1 MPLNPSFPP
10 SSKITRFGLCSLS
23 NFGSLY
29 RPPDVVSPLIPALMI
44 LILIS
49 RAFKFLS
56 RTDGHDSS
64 IFTPYPALKLS
75 PKTTAIYSLF
85 LNCSDEFTDEE
96 SVSRIPKSKAMDILK
111 NFILEVKNI
120 TKEVNSPEGLLT
132 IVKDINLSVEKG
144 KPISLVGP
152 SGSGKT
158 TLLAIMAG
166 LDLPTRGSVSLMGS
180 NITLMDEDQR
190 AQIRAMDVG
199 FVFQSFHLMP
209 RLSALDNVM
218 LPLEIAGDKDAQEKS
233 LEALDQVGLS
243 GRAKNF
249 ATQLSGGEKQR
260 VALARAIVNQPK
272 ILFADEPTGNLD
284 QKSSNAVIDLLF
296 SINELINTTLVLV
309 THDLSLAKK
318 CQEVYELSDGSLL

>member
-1 MPLNPSFPP
+1 
-10 SSKITRFGLCSLS
+10 
-23 NFGSLY
+23 
-29 RPPDVVSPLIPALMI
+29 
-44 LILIS
+44 
-49 RAFKFLS
+49 
-56 RTDGHDSS
+56 
-64 IFTPYPALKLS
+64 
-75 PKTTAIYSLF
+75 
-85 LNCSDEFTDEE
+85 
-96 SVSRIPKSKAMDILK
+96 
-111 NFILEVKNI
+111 
-120 TKEVNSPEGLLT
+120 
-132 IVKDINLSVEKG
+132 
-144 KPISLVGP
+144 
-152 SGSGKT
+152 
-158 TLLAIMAG
+158 
-166 LDLPTRGSVSLMGS
+166 MGS

-243 GRAKNF
+243 ARAKNF

>member
-1 MPLNPSFPP
+1 
-10 SSKITRFGLCSLS
+10 
-23 NFGSLY
+23 
-29 RPPDVVSPLIPALMI
+29 
-44 LILIS
+44 
-49 RAFKFLS
+49 
-56 RTDGHDSS
+56 
-64 IFTPYPALKLS
+64 LKDL
-75 PKTTAIYSLF
+75 
-85 LNCSDEFTDEE
+85 
-96 SVSRIPKSKAMDILK
+96 
-111 NFILEVKNI
+111 ILEVKNI

-132 IVKDINLSVEKG
+132 IVNNINLSVESG

-166 LDLPTRGSVSLMGS
+166 LDLPTKGSVSLLGS
-180 NITLMDEDQR
+180 VITDMDENQR

-218 LPLEIAGDKDAQEKS
+218 MPLEIAGDPDASEKARN
-233 LEALDQVGLS
+233 ALVQVGLGS
-243 GRAKNF
+243 RAKNF

-260 VALARAIVNQPK
+260 VAIARAIVNQPK

-284 QKSSNAVIDLLF
+284 TKSSSAITDLLF
-296 SINELINTTLVLV
+296 SINELIKTTLVLV

-318 CQEVYELSDGSLL
+318 CDEIYELSDGSIL

>member
-1 MPLNPSFPP
+1 MFSEEFTVEVTK
-10 SSKITRFGLCSLS
+10 SKIAENAIKNL
-23 NFGSLY
+23 
-29 RPPDVVSPLIPALMI
+29 
-44 LILIS
+44 
-49 RAFKFLS
+49 
-56 RTDGHDSS
+56 
-64 IFTPYPALKLS
+64 LKDL
-75 PKTTAIYSLF
+75 
-85 LNCSDEFTDEE
+85 
-96 SVSRIPKSKAMDILK
+96 
-111 NFILEVKNI
+111 ILEVKDI

-132 IVKDINLSVEKG
+132 IVNNINLSVELG

-166 LDLPTRGSVSLMGS
+166 LDLPTKGSVSLLGS
-180 NITLMDEDQR
+180 VITDMDENER

-218 LPLEIAGDKDAQEKS
+218 LPLEIAGDPDAFEKARN
-233 LEALDQVGLS
+233 ALVQVGLGS
-243 GRAKNF
+243 RAKNF

-260 VALARAIVNQPK
+260 VAIARAIVNQPK

-284 QKSSNAVIDLLF
+284 SKSSSAITDLLF
-296 SINELINTTLVLV
+296 SINELIKTTLVLV

-318 CQEVYELSDGSLL
+318 CDEIYELSDGSIL